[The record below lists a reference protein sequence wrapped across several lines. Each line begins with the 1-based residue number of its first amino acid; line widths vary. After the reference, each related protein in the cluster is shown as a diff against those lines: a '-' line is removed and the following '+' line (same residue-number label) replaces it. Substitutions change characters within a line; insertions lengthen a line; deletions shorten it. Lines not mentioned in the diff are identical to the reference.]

1 MSLGFL
7 LAADGFLLVKV
18 FFSDCSRDKEF
29 DILGVLIRG
38 KYGQARK
45 SKTGTQ
51 FNVGRRFYCGVEQLQ
66 NLVEETKSRTMMRCI
81 YLKKTLHNIKIL

>member
-51 FNVGRRFYCGVEQLQ
+51 FNG
-66 NLVEETKSRTMMRCI
+66 
-81 YLKKTLHNIKIL
+81 